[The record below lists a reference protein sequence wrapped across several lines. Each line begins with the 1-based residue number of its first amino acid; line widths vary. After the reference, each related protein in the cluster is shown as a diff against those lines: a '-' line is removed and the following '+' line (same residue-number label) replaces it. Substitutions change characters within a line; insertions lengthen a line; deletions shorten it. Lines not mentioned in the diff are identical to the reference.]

1 MICHYWVFNDG
12 FKFQDSVCNGYH
24 DLTMVSININNIA
37 IITVNNVGYCCIIHN
52 ISKSKAMNLLKSSV
66 LRDRGYIHIKYCLRF
81 QSIQSRFFCFV

>member
-37 IITVNNVGYCCIIHN
+37 IITVNNVGYCCIIHS
-52 ISKSKAMNLLKSSV
+52 ISKSKTINLLKSSV
-66 LRDRGYIHIKYCLRF
+66 LKDCEYIHIKYCLRF